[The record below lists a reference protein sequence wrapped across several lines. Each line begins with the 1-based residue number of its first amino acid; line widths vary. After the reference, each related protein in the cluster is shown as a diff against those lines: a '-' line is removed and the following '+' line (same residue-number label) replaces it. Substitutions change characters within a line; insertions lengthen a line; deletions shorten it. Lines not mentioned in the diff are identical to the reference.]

1 MTSYQAGLLR
11 RFAISLICSLTV
23 FCWSGNASGKW
34 LTLPVEAN
42 ENSPPAGKHSALLI
56 GVSRYDDP
64 KFAELPG
71 AEPDAID
78 LAAVLAANGYPKEN
92 TVTMTHRNGTE
103 DPRLLPTSSNIR
115 KQLKKFAKDK
125 NPQDRVI
132 VALAGHGLQ
141 TTSQEYFFCP
151 ADANLTETKTLIS
164 IPEIYELLNECE
176 AEFKLL
182 LVDACRENIVAEG
195 SSNSTS
201 STNNDNPLN
210 TSASQNLPN
219 PPPGL
224 AAFFSCSNGQLA
236 YERKDGRKVNG
247 VFFHSVIRGLA
258 GAAAGSDGLVTLP
271 DLERFVKK
279 DVESYVLKTYSASQ
293 HPVIRN
299 NTVGLIPLLV
309 HSASDKKVK
318 QAFELWLRSRRKE
331 ATEIIDGLLA
341 ERPDDPIALAEK
353 SRLICEQVESTGDKR
368 QSEEMLE
375 LASRS
380 VRLAA
385 HRIEPHLALANVQ
398 RVRQQYSEAL
408 EECNRALA
416 IDPKCAMAYMYR
428 AVVFCETEQNDRME
442 RDMNT
447 IRELDDRQPLIE
459 SILAGLL
466 FRLDEFNEAFA
477 RLDEAI
483 ERTPDIPLL
492 QFMKG
497 YGYDQL
503 GNYDKAILA
512 YTAAL
517 RLDGQDDE
525 ILARRAT
532 SLSRAGDYLGAMDD
546 LKAIERINPQ
556 RSDLAD
562 LRAFV
567 LNRDRFPA
575 PRSTV
580 AKNSSKGDGKSKES
594 TSDRDKLTSTSTAAI
609 SNSKPASTATTTNS
623 THSTNSQVIASP
635 TRE

>member
-1 MTSYQAGLLR
+1 MQPVQENGTSQPTGTH
-11 RFAISLICSLTV
+11 F
-23 FCWSGNASGKW
+23 
-34 LTLPVEAN
+34 
-42 ENSPPAGKHSALLI
+42 ALLI

-78 LAAVLAANGYPKEN
+78 LAAVLAANGYQKEN
-92 TVTMTHRNGTE
+92 IVTMTHRSGTE

-125 NPQDRVI
+125 KPQDRVV

-141 TTSQEYFFCP
+141 KPSQEYLFCP
-151 ADANLTETKTLIS
+151 ADANLAEAKSMIS
-164 IPEIYELLNECE
+164 IPEIYELLGSCE

-182 LVDACRENIVAEG
+182 LVDACRENVVTE
-195 SSNSTS
+195 SFSNSTLS
-201 STNNDNPLN
+201 SIDNTDPIDGA
-210 TSASQNLPN
+210 ASQNLPN
-219 PPPGL
+219 PPVGL
-224 AAFFSCSNGQLA
+224 AAFFSCSSGQLA

-279 DVESYVLKTYSASQ
+279 DVESYVMKTYSASQ

-318 QAFELWLRSRRKE
+318 QAFELWLRSRRAE
-331 ATEIIDGLLA
+331 AREIIDGLLA
-341 ERPDDPIALAEK
+341 ERPDDAIALAEK
-353 SRLICEQVESTGDKR
+353 SRLICEEVEATGDKR
-368 QSEEMLE
+368 KAEEMLG
-375 LASRS
+375 LASRA
-380 VRLAA
+380 VGLATS
-385 HRIEPHLALANVQ
+385 RIEPHLALANVH
-398 RVRQQYSEAL
+398 RVRQEYSEAL
-408 EECNRALA
+408 EDCSRALA
-416 IDPKCAMAYMYR
+416 IDPKCAMGYLYR
-428 AVVFCETEQNDRME
+428 AVIYCETEQYDLME
-442 RDMNT
+442 RDMNV
-447 IRELDDRQPLIE
+447 IREIDDRQPLIE

-466 FRLDEFNEAFA
+466 FRVDEFDEAFE

-483 ERTPDIPLL
+483 ERTPDVPLL

-497 YGYDQL
+497 YGYDQQ

-517 RLDGQDDE
+517 RLDGQDDDV
-525 ILARRAT
+525 LARRAT

-546 LKAIERINPQ
+546 LKAIERINPT

-567 LNRDRFPA
+567 LRRDRSAA
-575 PRSTV
+575 PRSTA
-580 AKNSSKGDGKSKES
+580 AKSSSKGEGKSKAAPA
-594 TSDRDKLTSTSTAAI
+594 RDKATSSAASPSASTP
-609 SNSKPASTATTTNS
+609 KPVSTATSTNATNS
-623 THSTNSQVIASP
+623 TN
-635 TRE
+635 

>member
-1 MTSYQAGLLR
+1 MTSHQADLLR
-11 RFAISLICSLTV
+11 RFAISFIFCLTV
-23 FCWSGNASGKW
+23 FGSGTKASGKCQMQS
-34 LTLPVEAN
+34 VQGD
-42 ENSPPAGKHSALLI
+42 ENSQPVGKHYALLI

-64 KFAELPG
+64 KFTDLLG

-78 LAAVLAANGYPKEN
+78 LAAVLAANGYQKEN
-92 TVTMTHRNGTE
+92 IVTMTHRNGTE

-115 KQLKKFAKDK
+115 KQLKKLVKDK
-125 NPQDRVI
+125 KPQDRVI

-141 TTSQEYFFCP
+141 TSSQEYLFCP
-151 ADANLTETKTLIS
+151 ADANLTEPKSMVS
-164 IPEIYELLNECE
+164 IPEIYELLNSCE

-182 LVDACRENIVAEG
+182 LVDACRENVVSEVSGNSG
-195 SSNSTS
+195 SS
-201 STNNDNPLN
+201 STNNASQLD
-210 TSASQNLPN
+210 SAASQNLPS
-219 PPPGL
+219 PPHGL
-224 AAFFSCSNGQLA
+224 AAFFSCSSGQLA

-299 NTVGLIPLLV
+299 NTVGLIPLLL
-309 HSASDKKVK
+309 HSASDRKIK
-318 QAFELWLRSRRKE
+318 QAFELWLRSRRTE
-331 ATEIIDGLLA
+331 AREIIDGLLA

-353 SRLICEQVESTGDKR
+353 SRLICEQVEATGDEQKA
-368 QSEEMLE
+368 EEMLE
-375 LASRS
+375 IASRS

-385 HRIEPHLALANVQ
+385 HRIEPHLALANVH
-398 RVRQQYSEAL
+398 RVRQEYSEAL
-408 EECNRALA
+408 EECNRALGL
-416 IDPKCAMAYMYR
+416 DPKCAMAYMYR
-428 AVVFCETEQNDRME
+428 AVVYCETEQFDLME

-447 IRELDDRQPLIE
+447 IRVLDDRQPLIE

-466 FRLDEFNEAFA
+466 FRVDEFDEAFE

-483 ERTPDIPLL
+483 GRTPDIPLL

-503 GNYDKAILA
+503 GDYDKAILA

-517 RLDGQDDE
+517 RLDGQDDD

-546 LKAIERINPQ
+546 LKAIERINPA

-567 LNRDRFPA
+567 LKRDRSPA
-575 PRSTV
+575 TRSAATR
-580 AKNSSKGDGKSKES
+580 NSAKGDGKSKGS
-594 TSDRDKLTSTSTAAI
+594 SDRDKLTSSATASTS
-609 SNSKPASTATTTNS
+609 NPKPVSTATS
-623 THSTNSQVIASP
+623 TSTNNSINPQFIASP
-635 TRE
+635 TRD